1 MRPARRL
8 ERRLMLAFAGFVL
21 LVASLFGLFA
31 FAFMYSVED
40 AFFDTRLRDE
50 ATLQLREH
58 ARSGQWA
65 VPRDASMRIHADAA
79 SLPADLRAQ
88 HAAEP
93 WRREFAGSDARH
105 YHVRALDPPAPA
117 ARAWLVAEVSSQLVV
132 RPMRDRVFLFLG
144 GAGLLL
150 VATALLLG
158 YWLARRTAAPLSR
171 LAELIDGMA
180 PERLPRHFAQRFA
193 NDEIGILARGLDA
206 LVERIQAFI
215 AREQEF
221 TRDAS
226 HELRT
231 PLAVIRGAAE
241 RLAAE
246 AGLTPEGR
254 EQVGHA
260 RHSALQLEQTVTTL
274 LALAREEAIDS
285 VSERVRVV
293 PVLERVVVEQS
304 PLLEGKPV
312 EVTIDVPHDTDVM
325 LPVSV
330 LHILL
335 SNLVGNAFA
344 HTAVGDVDID
354 VHDRRL
360 RIRNR
365 DDAGTARLPGPSDPP
380 FSKREGSRGFGLGL
394 AIVRRLCD
402 RHAIDLDLDDTDGRV
417 IASIGLDTGSDC
429 PRRPSP
435 TGRGIEGEG
444 SRGA

>member
-8 ERRLMLAFAGFVL
+8 ERRLMLAFASFVL
-21 LVASLFGLFA
+21 LVAALFGLFA
-31 FAFMYSVED
+31 FAFMYAVED
-40 AFFDTRLRDE
+40 VFFETRLRDE
-50 ATLQLREH
+50 ATVQLREH
-58 ARSGQWA
+58 ARSGRWA
-65 VPRDASMRIHADAA
+65 VPLDASMRVHASAD
-79 SLPADLRAQ
+79 SLPADLREQ

-105 YHVRALDPPAPA
+105 YHVRALDPPPPA

-158 YWLARRTAAPLSR
+158 HWLARRTAGPLSR
-171 LAELIDGMA
+171 LAGLIDGMA
-180 PERLPRHFAQRFA
+180 PNRLPRRFAQRFA
-193 NDEIGILARGLDA
+193 DDEVGILARGLDA

-215 AREQEF
+215 AREHEF

-231 PLAVIRGAAE
+231 PLAVIRSAAE
-241 RLAAE
+241 RLDAE
-246 AGLTPEGR
+246 PGLSAQGR
-254 EQVGHA
+254 ALVAHA
-260 RHSALQLEQTVTTL
+260 RQSALQLEQTVTTL
-274 LALAREEAIDS
+274 LALAREGAVDG
-285 VSERVRVV
+285 VAERVRVV
-293 PVLERVVVEQS
+293 PVLERIVVEQS
-304 PLLEGKPV
+304 PLLEGKTV
-312 EVTIDVPHDTDVM
+312 EVTIDVAHDTELA
-325 LPVSV
+325 LPASV

-344 HTAVGDVDID
+344 HTTAGEVVID

-365 DDAGTARLPGPSDPP
+365 DDTGSARLPGPLDPP

-402 RHAIDLDLDDTDGRV
+402 RHAIDLELDEEDGCVVAR
-417 IASIGLDTGSDC
+417 IGVDAGGTRCLAQPTS
-429 PRRPSP
+429 RP
-435 TGRGIEGEG
+435 
-444 SRGA
+444 